1 MASPGHCGEPGR
13 PAWLVEMSDDLVIEP
28 GWAKEI
34 AIAAPNCRVLELT
47 GPHSPNAPAELT
59 GHLQTIFAD
68 A

>member
-1 MASPGHCGEPGR
+1 
-13 PAWLVEMSDDLVIEP
+13 MSDDLVIEP